1 MIYEVFIGVFLL
13 TLFFVYLVKK
23 YAPVL
28 GFVDIPN
35 TRSMHI
41 TDTPRGAGVGFFFA
55 IVFVLSYAYTDVLY
69 EFVWVNI
76 AIWMVFFMGVWDDYN
91 DSSPYIK
98 FIVFIVATI
107 FLSYDNLLIHTL
119 GIYFGADLSLGWV
132 ALPFT
137 VFAVV
142 GFTNA
147 INLIDG
153 LDGLAASISIIIFS
167 TFYFIGYENND
178 MFMMLLSGAFI
189 AGLLAFLI
197 YNWTPASVFMG
208 DSGSLTTGFVLSV
221 LAIKSLTY
229 IPAISIFYI
238 GAIPIMDTLIVM
250 TRRKMHGKS
259 MVAGDRCHM
268 HHLFKFVFS
277 GNTAKTI
284 LFLVLLQVGYTLI
297 GLYFINIID
306 DGYLLILFIFNIILF
321 YRLLDNIAK
330 KQRRDC

>member
-1 MIYEVFIGVFLL
+1 LIYEVFIGVFLL

-119 GIYFGADLSLGWV
+119 GIYFGVDLSLGWV

-259 MVAGDRCHM
+259 MVAGDQCHM
-268 HHLFKFVFS
+268 HHMLKH
-277 GNTAKTI
+277 
-284 LFLVLLQVGYTLI
+284 LFLESTTKTVLTLVLIQIVYSTI
-297 GLYFINIID
+297 GLLFSNSID
-306 DGYLLILFIFNIILF
+306 AGYLLLFFMFNITFL
-321 YRLLDNIAK
+321 YYLLDKLSK
-330 KQRRDC
+330 KQGRAC